1 MVRFK
6 SAFAVAL
13 VILLCAAVGADAQNK
28 PLKKIRVGVPSVGM
42 GNIIIFVT
50 KEGKLFEKYGLD
62 AEVIT
67 VMGSGIGS
75 KALISGNLDIIPIAT
90 PTVIAANLAGA
101 DMAILAHTMPAVVH
115 ALMVRPDIKKPE
127 DLKGKKIGVSSLGSL
142 TDFLVRSIAKKK
154 GLNPDRDI
162 TLITTGGSDT
172 ERVMALKAGSVE
184 ASALSHPGYG
194 LARKMGFSM
203 LWDSAKELDYPWME
217 ITTRRA
223 AIKSDRELITNYMK
237 AHLEGIA
244 LFKTNRD
251 FGIKVIKKYLKTP
264 DDELVNESYD
274 IFAKMFLPTPYP
286 NHPGMKISYRIRR
299 HDAQR
304 RLGSQAGR
312 VHRSEFRR
320 GSSTRA
326 ASSSRCMRSEQ
337 AGDQV
342 HPERRRHETTWQ
354 LQHIK
359 LCFHPSLFLYRMKRT
374 ISTKMSRSMRNLRV
388 KDATRLT
395 PSGKPCV
402 HSRQS

>member
-1 MVRFK
+1 MLRLK
-6 SAFAVAL
+6 SVFAFAS
-13 VILLCAAVGADAQNK
+13 VILVLVLAGAGHGQNK

-42 GNIIIFVT
+42 GNIIIFIT

-115 ALMVRPDIKKPE
+115 ALMVRPDIKRPE

-184 ASALSHPGYG
+184 ASAVSHPGYG
-194 LARKMGFSM
+194 IARKMGFSM

-223 AIKSDRELITNYMK
+223 AIKSDRELITQYMK

-251 FGIKVIKKYLKTP
+251 FSIKVIKKVMKMT
-264 DDELVNESYD
+264 DDELMNESYD
-274 IFAKMFLPTPYP
+274 IFSKMFLPTPYP
-286 NHPGMKISYRIRR
+286 NHPGMKISFEYVAMTRNDVWS
-299 HDAQR
+299 HKPE
-304 RLGSQAGR
+304 
-312 VHRSEFRR
+312 EFTDPSFVTELDKS
-320 GSSTRA
+320 GF
-326 ASSSRCMRSEQ
+326 
-337 AGDQV
+337 
-342 HPERRRHETTWQ
+342 
-354 LQHIK
+354 IK
-359 LCFHPSLFLYRMKRT
+359 SLYPK
-374 ISTKMSRSMRNLRV
+374 
-388 KDATRLT
+388 
-395 PSGKPCV
+395 
-402 HSRQS
+402 

>member
-1 MVRFK
+1 
-6 SAFAVAL
+6 L
-13 VILLCAAVGADAQNK
+13 GYAQPSFSQQK

-42 GNIIIFVT
+42 GNIIIFIT
-50 KEGKLFEKYGLD
+50 KEGKLFEKHGLD

-115 ALMVRPDIKKPE
+115 ALMVRPDIKRPE

-162 TLITTGGSDT
+162 TLISTGGSDT

-184 ASALSHPGYG
+184 ASAMSHPGYG
-194 LARKMGFSM
+194 VAAKMGFSM

-223 AIKSDRELITNYMK
+223 AIKSDRELIMRYMK
-237 AHLEGIA
+237 AHMEGIA

-251 FGIKVIKKYLKTP
+251 FSIKVIKKVMKMT
-264 DDELVNESYD
+264 DDEMVNETYD
-274 IFAKMFLPTPYP
+274 IFSKMFLPTPYP
-286 NHPGMKISYRIRR
+286 NHPGMKISFDYVAMTRNDVWS
-299 HDAQR
+299 HKPE
-304 RLGSQAGR
+304 
-312 VHRSEFRR
+312 EFTD
-320 GSSTRA
+320 SSFVTELDK
-326 ASSSRCMRSEQ
+326 S
-337 AGDQV
+337 GF
-342 HPERRRHETTWQ
+342 
-354 LQHIK
+354 IK
-359 LCFHPSLFLYRMKRT
+359 SLY
-374 ISTKMSRSMRNLRV
+374 
-388 KDATRLT
+388 
-395 PSGKPCV
+395 GK
-402 HSRQS
+402 

>member
-1 MVRFK
+1 MVRRR
-6 SAFAVAL
+6 STIAV
-13 VILLCAAVGADAQNK
+13 VIGIACLFLTQAGYGQSK

-75 KALISGNLDIIPIAT
+75 KALISGNLDVIPIAT

-115 ALMVRPDIKKPE
+115 AMMVRPDIKRPE

-142 TDFLVRSIAKKK
+142 TDFLVRTIAKKK
-154 GLNPDRDI
+154 GLNPDRDL

-184 ASALSHPGYG
+184 ASAIGHPGYG

-223 AIKSDRELITNYMK
+223 AIKSDRELIMQYMK

-251 FGIKVIKKYLKTP
+251 FGIKIIKKVMKLT

-274 IFAKMFLPTPYP
+274 IFSKMFLPTPYP
-286 NHPGMKISYRIRR
+286 NHPGMKVSFEYVAMTRNDVWS
-299 HDAQR
+299 HKPEEFTDASFVAE
-304 RLGSQAGR
+304 LDKTG
-312 VHRSEFRR
+312 F
-320 GSSTRA
+320 
-326 ASSSRCMRSEQ
+326 
-337 AGDQV
+337 
-342 HPERRRHETTWQ
+342 
-354 LQHIK
+354 IK
-359 LCFHPSLFLYRMKRT
+359 KLYEK
-374 ISTKMSRSMRNLRV
+374 
-388 KDATRLT
+388 
-395 PSGKPCV
+395 
-402 HSRQS
+402 

>member
-1 MVRFK
+1 MLRLKFN
-6 SAFAVAL
+6 FAIGVVL
-13 VILLCAAVGADAQNK
+13 SLLTLGASVSAQNK

-50 KEGKLFEKYGLD
+50 KEGRLFEKYGLD

-115 ALMVRPDIKKPE
+115 ALMVRPEIKKPE

-162 TLITTGGSDT
+162 TLVTTGGSDT
-172 ERVMALKAGSVE
+172 ERVMALKAGAVE
-184 ASALSHPGYG
+184 ATAVSHPGYG
-194 LARKMGFSM
+194 LARKMGYSM
-203 LWDSAKELDYPWME
+203 LWDSAKELNYPWME

-251 FGIKVIKKYLKTP
+251 FGIKVIKKYLKTS
-264 DDELVNESYD
+264 DDDLVNESYD
-274 IFAKMFLPTPYP
+274 IFSKMFLPTPYP
-286 NHPGMKISYRIRR
+286 NHPGMKISYEYVAMTRNDNEVWNHKPEAFTDSSFVAELDKSGFIK
-299 HDAQR
+299 
-304 RLGSQAGR
+304 RLY
-312 VHRSEFRR
+312 E
-320 GSSTRA
+320 
-326 ASSSRCMRSEQ
+326 
-337 AGDQV
+337 
-342 HPERRRHETTWQ
+342 
-354 LQHIK
+354 K
-359 LCFHPSLFLYRMKRT
+359 
-374 ISTKMSRSMRNLRV
+374 
-388 KDATRLT
+388 
-395 PSGKPCV
+395 
-402 HSRQS
+402 

>member
-1 MVRFK
+1 MLRLK
-6 SAFAVAL
+6 SVFAFVS
-13 VILLCAAVGADAQNK
+13 VILVLVLAGAGHGQNK

-42 GNIIIFVT
+42 GNIIIFIT

-115 ALMVRPDIKKPE
+115 ALMVRPDIKRPE

-172 ERVMALKAGSVE
+172 ERVMALKAGAVE
-184 ASALSHPGYG
+184 ASAVSHPGYG

-223 AIKSDRELITNYMK
+223 AIKNDRELITNY
-237 AHLEGIA
+237 
-244 LFKTNRD
+244 
-251 FGIKVIKKYLKTP
+251 
-264 DDELVNESYD
+264 
-274 IFAKMFLPTPYP
+274 
-286 NHPGMKISYRIRR
+286 KI
-299 HDAQR
+299 
-304 RLGSQAGR
+304 GR
-312 VHRSEFRR
+312 
-320 GSSTRA
+320 
-326 ASSSRCMRSEQ
+326 AS
-337 AGDQV
+337 V
-342 HPERRRHETTWQ
+342 
-354 LQHIK
+354 
-359 LCFHPSLFLYRMKRT
+359 
-374 ISTKMSRSMRNLRV
+374 
-388 KDATRLT
+388 
-395 PSGKPCV
+395 GKEC
-402 HSRQS
+402 R

>member
-1 MVRFK
+1 MIGHKFIVAALFSMVCL
-6 SAFAVAL
+6 AFAQPAFS
-13 VILLCAAVGADAQNK
+13 QTK

-42 GNIIIFVT
+42 GNIITFVI

-115 ALMVRPDIKKPE
+115 ALMVRPDIKRPE
-127 DLKGKKIGVSSLGSL
+127 ELKGKKIGVSSLGSL

-172 ERVMALKAGSVE
+172 ERVMALKAGAVDGT
-184 ASALSHPGYG
+184 AVSHPGYG

-223 AIKSDRELITNYMK
+223 AIKNDRELITNYMK

-244 LFKTNRD
+244 LFKRDRD
-251 FGIKVIKKYLKTP
+251 FGVKVIKKTLRVT
-264 DDELVNESYD
+264 DDELVNEAYD
-274 IFAKMFLPTPYP
+274 IFSKMFIPAPYP
-286 NHPGMKISYRIRR
+286 NHPGMKISYEYVAMTRNDIWN
-299 HDAQR
+299 HKPE
-304 RLGSQAGR
+304 
-312 VHRSEFRR
+312 EFTDPSFVAELDKS
-320 GSSTRA
+320 GFIK
-326 ASSSRCMRSEQ
+326 
-337 AGDQV
+337 
-342 HPERRRHETTWQ
+342 Q
-354 LQHIK
+354 LYAK
-359 LCFHPSLFLYRMKRT
+359 
-374 ISTKMSRSMRNLRV
+374 
-388 KDATRLT
+388 
-395 PSGKPCV
+395 
-402 HSRQS
+402 

>member
-1 MVRFK
+1 MMRFK
-6 SAFAVAL
+6 FACGFAL
-13 VILLCAAVGADAQNK
+13 VVLVSSIAGASHAQSK
-28 PLKKIRVGVPSVGM
+28 PMKKIRVGVPSVGM
-42 GNIIIFVT
+42 GNIIIFIT
-50 KEGKLFEKYGLD
+50 KEGRLFEKYGLD

-115 ALMVRPDIKKPE
+115 ALMVRPDIKRPE
-127 DLKGKKIGVSSLGSL
+127 DLRGKKIGVSSLGSL

-194 LARKMGFSM
+194 LARKMGFNM

-217 ITTRRA
+217 VTTRRA
-223 AIKSDRELITNYMK
+223 AIKNDRELITQYMK

-244 LFKTNRD
+244 LFKSNRE
-251 FGIKVIKKYLKTP
+251 FSVKVIKKYLKTP

-274 IFAKMFLPTPYP
+274 IFSKMFLPTPYP
-286 NHPGMKISYRIRR
+286 NHPGMKISFEYVAMTRNDVWS
-299 HDAQR
+299 HKPE
-304 RLGSQAGR
+304 
-312 VHRSEFRR
+312 EFTDPSFVTELDKS
-320 GSSTRA
+320 GF
-326 ASSSRCMRSEQ
+326 
-337 AGDQV
+337 
-342 HPERRRHETTWQ
+342 
-354 LQHIK
+354 IK
-359 LCFHPSLFLYRMKRT
+359 SLYAK
-374 ISTKMSRSMRNLRV
+374 
-388 KDATRLT
+388 
-395 PSGKPCV
+395 
-402 HSRQS
+402 

>member
-1 MVRFK
+1 MLRLK
-6 SAFAVAL
+6 SVFAFVS
-13 VILLCAAVGADAQNK
+13 VILVLVLASAGHGQNK

-42 GNIIIFVT
+42 GNIIIFIT

-115 ALMVRPDIKKPE
+115 ALMVRPDIKRPE

-184 ASALSHPGYG
+184 ASAVSHPGYG
-194 LARKMGFSM
+194 VARKMGFSM

-223 AIKSDRELITNYMK
+223 AIKSDRDLITQYMK

-251 FGIKVIKKYLKTP
+251 FSIKVIKKVMKMT

-274 IFAKMFLPTPYP
+274 IFSKMFLPTPYP
-286 NHPGMKISYRIRR
+286 NHPGMKISFDYVAMTRNDVWS
-299 HDAQR
+299 HKPE
-304 RLGSQAGR
+304 
-312 VHRSEFRR
+312 EFTDPSFVAELDKS
-320 GSSTRA
+320 GF
-326 ASSSRCMRSEQ
+326 
-337 AGDQV
+337 
-342 HPERRRHETTWQ
+342 
-354 LQHIK
+354 IK
-359 LCFHPSLFLYRMKRT
+359 SLYPK
-374 ISTKMSRSMRNLRV
+374 
-388 KDATRLT
+388 
-395 PSGKPCV
+395 
-402 HSRQS
+402 